1 MTLFS
6 RSKTL
11 AGVLL
16 VAVFL
21 AGAVAGWALAS
32 HNAMPHPGG
41 RGPDAMAGFLTHRLR
56 LSNAQR
62 DSVRAIFARHDPEMR
77 AMLDDVRPRMD
88 SLRAALH
95 AEIAAQL
102 TPAQREEHARLMA
115 ELEHHRQ
122 KRERR
127 DSITPREGP
136 H

>member
-11 AGVLL
+11 AVLLL

-21 AGAVAGWALAS
+21 AGALAGWAFGS
-32 HNAMPHPGG
+32 HSAMPHPGG
-41 RGPDAMAGFLTHRLR
+41 RGPDAMAAFLTHRLR
-56 LSNAQR
+56 LSDAQR

-77 AMLDDVRPRMD
+77 AILNDVRPRMD
-88 SLRAALH
+88 SLRAVLQ

-122 KRERR
+122 ERERR
-127 DSITPREGP
+127 DSTKPKEGP

>member
-1 MTLFS
+1 MTLFT

-11 AGVLL
+11 AVLLL

-21 AGAVAGWALAS
+21 AGGISGWALGSRAS
-32 HNAMPHPGG
+32 MPHPGG
-41 RGPDAMAGFLTHRLR
+41 RGPDAMAAFLTHRLH
-56 LSNAQR
+56 LSDTQR

-77 AMLDDVRPRMD
+77 AILGDVRPRMD
-88 SLRAALH
+88 SLRAVLH

-122 KRERR
+122 RERR
-127 DSITPREGP
+127 DSTMPKEGP

>member
-11 AGVLL
+11 AVFLL

-21 AGAVAGWALAS
+21 AGGIAGWALGSRSAR
-32 HNAMPHPGG
+32 PRPGG
-41 RGPDAMAGFLTHRLR
+41 RGPDAMAGFLSHRLH
-56 LSNAQR
+56 LSDAQR
-62 DSVRAIFARHDPEMR
+62 NSVRAIFARHDPEMR
-77 AMLDDVRPRMD
+77 AILGDVRPRMD

-115 ELEHHRQ
+115 ELEHHRHE
-122 KRERR
+122 RERR